1 MIYEIVLF
9 LHVIGAFVLFGTG
22 AGIAFF
28 FVISNRSG
36 NPAFIAHTAG
46 TVVLADGIFTA
57 TAAVAQPISGYILTQ
72 LVGWELSEG
81 WIALSL
87 GLYVFVGLFWLPVVW
102 IQIKL
107 RDLARIA
114 DSEQIPLQTAYRRL
128 YRVWFAF
135 GFPAFFAVL
144 AIIWLMLTK
153 PSF

>member
-72 LVGWELSEG
+72 LGAERRVDC
-81 WIALSL
+81 A
-87 GLYVFVGLFWLPVVW
+87 VFGIIRVCRA
-102 IQIKL
+102 I
-107 RDLARIA
+107 LASCRL
-114 DSEQIPLQTAYRRL
+114 DSNQT
-128 YRVWFAF
+128 
-135 GFPAFFAVL
+135 P
-144 AIIWLMLTK
+144 
-153 PSF
+153 